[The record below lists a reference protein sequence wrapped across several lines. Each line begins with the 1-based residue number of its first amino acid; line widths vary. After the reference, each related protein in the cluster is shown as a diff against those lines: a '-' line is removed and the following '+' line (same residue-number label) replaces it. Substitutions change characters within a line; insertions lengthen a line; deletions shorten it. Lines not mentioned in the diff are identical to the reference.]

1 MIVFGKDKDFSIP
14 FDLLLGFCGSVDRS
28 PGKPA
33 INLVSDGS
41 SFCMYATAEGFTTY
55 YRQEGTVGWYLSCAV
70 DSVRFISLVKKL
82 YEGSVDF
89 KIVKNKLKIT
99 KDNIKADLQIQDAT
113 PLTFDPQYQYIQ
125 SDSLVESLD
134 SFSRTGIKEERFPG
148 VLVDGLNPEN
158 CKISKTSSHIIRITA
173 LSKISDTPF
182 RITID
187 DKFLRILS
195 YFSKD
200 IEMLF
205 YNQNIFGVTLKSGII
220 AYSSLVEDKVPNNL
234 VSMFG
239 LMDSEC
245 LINPEK
251 YKSYKF
257 DKNSFLSVLDLVSSY
272 LGEEEQSVRMDVVG
286 KDAGGKLVWKI
297 SGKTFNGSSIE
308 ELVVCEAD
316 VDEQN
321 SFAMNKKNLMK
332 MLSLYDDDVYLY
344 TNEKDPMVILSNQ
357 SGSDISLLGKMRL

>member
-14 FDLLLGFCGSVDRS
+14 FDLLLGFCASVDRS

-33 INLVSDGS
+33 INFVSNGS
-41 SFCMYATAEGFTTY
+41 VFCIYATADGFTTY
-55 YRQEGTVGWYLSCAV
+55 YQQQCQAGWYLSCAV

-82 YEGSVDF
+82 YDGSVDF
-89 KIVKNKLKIT
+89 KIVKNKLKIS
-99 KDNIKADLQIQDAT
+99 KDNIKADLQLRDAT

-125 SDSLVESLD
+125 SGSLVKTLD

-148 VLVDGLNPEN
+148 ILVDGSNPDI
-158 CKISKTSSHIIRITA
+158 CKISKASSHIIKITA

-182 RITID
+182 RITVD
-187 DKFLRILS
+187 DKFLKILS

-200 IEMLF
+200 IESLF
-205 YNQNIFGVTLKSGII
+205 YNKNIFGITLKSGII
-220 AYSSLVEDKVPNNL
+220 AYSSLIEDKIPNNL
-234 VSMFG
+234 VKMFG
-239 LMDSEC
+239 LADGVC

-272 LGEEEQSVRMDVVG
+272 LGEEEQSVRLDVVG
-286 KDAGGKLVWKI
+286 KDADGKLVWKM
-297 SGKTFNGSSIE
+297 SGKTFSGASIE
-308 ELVVCEAD
+308 ELVTCESND
-316 VDEQN
+316 DSQN

-332 MLSLYDDDVYLY
+332 MLSLYGDEVYLY
-344 TNEKDPMVILSNQ
+344 TNEKDSMVVLSDGN
-357 SGSDISLLGKMRL
+357 GNDVSLLVKMVL